1 MLNVCIHVFGI
12 EVSSYTYAGDVHSLI
27 LKQSLVN
34 IETMRFLLL
43 LSFFIVK
50 IVVSEDAFTV
60 DYTCKENVSQAF
72 CLPANYSKM
81 NR

>member
-34 IETMRFLLL
+34 IETMRFLLVFL
-43 LSFFIVK
+43 FIVK